1 MCCFPVSSFYTRNA
15 TSERVIK
22 DTANNMVKS
31 AMHNLKTKN
40 QPLNENDFENLNKLR
55 QTEAALRRCS
65 ST

>member
-40 QPLNENDFENLNKLR
+40 QPLNKNDSENLNKLR
-55 QTEAALRRCS
+55 
-65 ST
+65 